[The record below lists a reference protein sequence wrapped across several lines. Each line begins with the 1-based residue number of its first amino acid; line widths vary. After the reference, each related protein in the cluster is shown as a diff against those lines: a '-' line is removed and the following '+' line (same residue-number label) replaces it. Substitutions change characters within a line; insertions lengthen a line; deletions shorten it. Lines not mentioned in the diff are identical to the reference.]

1 MSSFML
7 LADSFG
13 SADLLKV
20 IDLMYTKQIAAN
32 TYGSA
37 IGSELLTASRGI
49 AGIAGL
55 FYIGSKISGQIV
67 RNEGINFIPLLRP
80 FALMILIGLIPDI
93 ATLIDTTFEKVAVV
107 AKADSESVKLRVAE
121 LQKKREQAVKRKW
134 QQIEENDDAYNT
146 EFGEPDD
153 DMFKSVSKAFNIA
166 TGKMADDFKS
176 ALYDFTQAILSLLG
190 DIAYIILYL
199 ISAIYRII
207 LRVIAPLAIAFA
219 IFDGLSNNVIE
230 WFGKYINY
238 ALLPMVAGIYQNI
251 AVTLNMG
258 FLDEMMISGDMSST
272 LPSQDPFAFGLVYT
286 GVLIILLVL
295 YTQIPSITNMIM
307 VVGGSSGMVQGLT
320 GKAVAAGGAAK
331 RMGGMRVGGGG
342 MNTSAMGTAGAMGTV
357 VQQMGAQRGMGNI
370 LGSNSGSSSGSGGG
384 GGNPSGR
391 SGTFAGKPNPKTTT
405 VS

>member
-1 MSSFML
+1 MSTFML

-13 SADLLKV
+13 SADLLRV
-20 IDLMYTKQIAAN
+20 IDLMYAKQVADN

-37 IGSELLTASRGI
+37 IGTELMAASRGI

-80 FALMILIGLIPDI
+80 FALMILIGLIPEI
-93 ATLIDTTFEKVAVV
+93 TNLIDATFKKVAV
-107 AKADSESVKLRVAE
+107 AAQADSESVKQRVAE
-121 LQKKREQAVKRKW
+121 LQKKREQAVKKKW
-134 QQIEENDDAYNT
+134 QQIEENEDAYNM
-146 EFGEPDD
+146 EFGEPED

-176 ALYDFTQAILSLLG
+176 ALYDFTQAILALLG

-207 LRVIAPLAIAFA
+207 LRIIAPLAIAFA

-272 LPSQDPFAFGLVYT
+272 LPGQDPFAFGLVYT

-307 VVGGSSGMVQGLT
+307 VVGGSSGMIQGLT
-320 GKAVAAGGAAK
+320 GKAAAGGMAAK
-331 RMGGMRVGGGG
+331 RFGGMRMGGG
-342 MNTSAMGTAGAMGTV
+342 SMGAASMGGAGPMGSV
-357 VQQMGAQRGMGNI
+357 VQQAGASRGMGNI
-370 LGSNSGSSSGSGGG
+370 LGSKNHESGSQSGGG
-384 GGNPSGR
+384 YPSGR
-391 SGTFAGKPNPKTTT
+391 SGSFSSKPAPKKAT

>member
-342 MNTSAMGTAGAMGTV
+342 MNTAAMGTAGAMGTV

-370 LGSNSGSSSGSGGG
+370 LGSNSRSSSGSGGG

>member
-1 MSSFML
+1 MISNITV
-7 LADSFG
+7 LAFG
-13 SADLLKV
+13 SADFLKV
-20 IDLMYTKQIAAN
+20 IDLMYAKQIAEN

-37 IGSELLTASRGI
+37 IGVELMSASRGI

-55 FYIGSKISGQIV
+55 FYIASKLSGQII

-93 ATLIDTTFEKVAVV
+93 TTLIDTTFKKVAV
-107 AKADSESVKLRVAE
+107 AARADSESVKVRVDE

-134 QQIEENDDAYNT
+134 KEIEDNEDAYNT
-146 EFGEPDD
+146 EFGEPEDD
-153 DMFKSVSKAFNIA
+153 GMFKSVIKTFNIA
-166 TGKMADDFKS
+166 TGKMSDDFKS
-176 ALYDFTQAILSLLG
+176 ALYDFTQAMLSLLG

-251 AVTLNMG
+251 AVTLNIG
-258 FLDEMMISGDMSST
+258 FLDEMMISGDMSTT
-272 LPSQDPFAFGLVYT
+272 LPGQDPFAFGLVYT

-307 VVGGSSGMVQGLT
+307 VVGGSSGIIQGLT
-320 GKAVAAGGAAK
+320 GKSIAGASTAKRIGGMSVAGGTMSAA
-331 RMGGMRVGGGG
+331 
-342 MNTSAMGTAGAMGTV
+342 AMGTAGAMGSV
-357 VQQMGAQRGMGNI
+357 AKQMGQSRGMGNI
-370 LGSNSGSSSGSGGG
+370 MGKLF
-384 GGNPSGR
+384 
-391 SGTFAGKPNPKTTT
+391 FAK
-405 VS
+405 